1 MDVMESLSNYS
12 EEDQNKIITT
22 LTVIQ
27 QQKRG
32 WSHDVCDPYQFQII
46 LGEKLMSQNK
56 RIQSFESI
64 LESLKGTNLQKVK
77 YLNDLKANL
86 EHPQICL

>member
-1 MDVMESLSNYS
+1 MESLLRYS
-12 EEDQNKIITT
+12 EEDQGKIITT
-22 LTVIQ
+22 LTLIQ
-27 QQKRG
+27 EKG
-32 WSHDVCDPYQFQII
+32 WSHDISDPYQFQIS